1 MRLNIQNL
9 TKQLIIEEDQIK
21 HYYKT
26 LLDYV
31 DYDKEI
37 IHSIIDELVE
47 EVFYH
52 YNPEE

>member
-1 MRLNIQNL
+1 MRLRIE
-9 TKQLIIEEDQIK
+9 QLSKLADIEEEQIK

-52 YNPEE
+52 ANPEE